1 MREKKSLLI
10 FHILFA
16 LVFLTYLLWPTNE
29 SRIKKLFRE
38 GAEAIER
45 EDLDAVMSKIS
56 FNYRD
61 DYGLTFLSMKESMQS
76 VFKRMSD
83 IKITHENLAIKKSND
98 KTATGDLDVRIVATV
113 GNSSGYVMGD
123 LRKPVHLR
131 FTLEKEKMKWLI
143 TKTEGVTFQRAF

>member
-1 MREKKSLLI
+1 MRKKKSLLI

-16 LVFLTYLLWPTNE
+16 LVFLAYLLWPTDE
-29 SRIKKLFRE
+29 SRIKKLFKE

-45 EDLDAVMSKIS
+45 EDIDSVMSNVS

-76 VFKRMSD
+76 VFKRMGD
-83 IKITHENLAIKKSND
+83 IKITRENLAIKIND
-98 KTATGDLDVRIVATV
+98 KTAIGDLDVRIIATI
-113 GNSSGYVMGD
+113 GNNTGYVMGD

-131 FTLEKEKMKWLI
+131 FTLEKEKMKWLV
-143 TKTEGVTFQRAF
+143 TKIEGLPF

>member
-1 MREKKSLLI
+1 MRKKKSLLI
-10 FHILFA
+10 FHIFFA
-16 LVFLTYLLWPTNE
+16 LAFLTYLLWPTDE
-29 SRIKKLFRE
+29 SRVKKLFKE

-45 EDLDAVMSKIS
+45 EDLDAVMSKVS

-61 DYGLTFLSMKESMQS
+61 DYGMTYLSVKESMQS
-76 VFKRMSD
+76 VFERMSD
-83 IKITHENLAIKKSND
+83 IKITRENLAIKIND

-113 GNSSGYVMGD
+113 GNNFGYVMGD

-143 TKTEGVTFQRAF
+143 TKTEGLPF

>member
-1 MREKKSLLI
+1 MRKKKSLLI

-16 LVFLTYLLWPTNE
+16 LVFLTYLLWPTDE
-29 SRIKKLFRE
+29 SRIKKLFKE

-45 EDLDAVMSKIS
+45 EDLDTVMSKVS

-61 DYGLTFLSMKESMQS
+61 DYGQTFLSIKESMRS
-76 VFKRMSD
+76 IFKQMSD
-83 IKITHENLAIKKSND
+83 IKITRENLAIKIND
-98 KTATGDLDVRIVATV
+98 KTATGDLDVRIIATI
-113 GNSSGYVMGD
+113 GNNTRYVMGD

-143 TKTEGVTFQRAF
+143 TKTEGLPL

>member
-1 MREKKSLLI
+1 MRKKKSLLI

-16 LVFLTYLLWPTNE
+16 LVFLTYLLWPTDE
-29 SRIKKLFRE
+29 SRIKKLFKE

-45 EDLDAVMSKIS
+45 EDLDTVMSKVS

-61 DYGLTFLSMKESMQS
+61 DYGQTFLSIKESMRS
-76 VFKRMSD
+76 IFKQMSD
-83 IKITHENLAIKKSND
+83 IKITRENLAIKIND
-98 KTATGDLDVRIVATV
+98 KTATGDLDVRIIATI
-113 GNSSGYVMGD
+113 GNNTGYVMGD

-143 TKTEGVTFQRAF
+143 TKTEGLPL

>member
-1 MREKKSLLI
+1 MRKKKSLLI

-83 IKITHENLAIKKSND
+83 IKITRENLAIKIND
-98 KTATGDLDVRIVATV
+98 KTAVGDLDVRIIATI
-113 GNSSGYVMGD
+113 GNNTGYVMGD

-131 FTLEKEKMKWLI
+131 FTLEKEKMKWLV
-143 TKTEGVTFQRAF
+143 TKTEGLPF

>member
-1 MREKKSLLI
+1 
-10 FHILFA
+10 
-16 LVFLTYLLWPTNE
+16 VFLTYLLWPTNE

-61 DYGLTFLSMKESMQS
+61 DYGLTFLSIKESMQS

-83 IKITHENLAIKKSND
+83 IKITRENLAIKIND
-98 KTATGDLDVRIVATV
+98 KTAVGDLDVRIIATI
-113 GNSSGYVMGD
+113 GNNTGYVMGD

-131 FTLEKEKMKWLI
+131 FTLEKEKMKWLV
-143 TKTEGVTFQRAF
+143 TKTEGLPF

>member
-1 MREKKSLLI
+1 M
-10 FHILFA
+10 
-16 LVFLTYLLWPTNE
+16 
-29 SRIKKLFRE
+29 
-38 GAEAIER
+38 ER
-45 EDLDAVMSKIS
+45 EDLDAVMSKVS

-83 IKITHENLAIKKSND
+83 IKIAHENLAIKIND
-98 KTATGDLDVRIVATV
+98 KTATADLDVRIVATV
-113 GNSSGYVMGD
+113 GNNSGYVMGD

-143 TKTEGVTFQRAF
+143 TKAEGVTFQRAF

>member
-1 MREKKSLLI
+1 MRKKKSLLI
-10 FHILFA
+10 FHIVFA
-16 LVFLTYLLWPTNE
+16 LAFLAYLLWPTDE
-29 SRIKKLFRE
+29 SRIKKVFKE

-45 EDLDAVMSKIS
+45 EDLDAVMSKVS

-83 IKITHENLAIKKSND
+83 IKVTRENLTIKIND
-98 KTATGDLDVRIVATV
+98 KTATGDLDVRIIATV
-113 GNSSGYVMGD
+113 GNNTGYVMGD
-123 LRKPVHLR
+123 LRKPAHLK

-143 TKTEGVTFQRAF
+143 TKTEGLPL

>member
-1 MREKKSLLI
+1 MRKKKSLLI
-10 FHILFA
+10 FHIVFA
-16 LVFLTYLLWPTNE
+16 FAFLAYLLWPTDE
-29 SRIKKLFRE
+29 SRIKKLFKE

-45 EDLDAVMSKIS
+45 EDLDAVMSKVS

-61 DYGLTFLSMKESMQS
+61 DYGLTFLSIRESMQS

-83 IKITHENLAIKKSND
+83 IKITHENLAIKIND
-98 KTATGDLDVRIVATV
+98 KTAVGDLDVRIIATI
-113 GNSSGYVMGD
+113 GNNTGYVMGD

-143 TKTEGVTFQRAF
+143 TKTEGLPF